1 MTQVSTPLD
10 KAFQRELQELALTLR
25 PGTVA
30 NYRFVCQ
37 SFLDYLHFS
46 FPQVRH
52 VSQLHRRPHVVGWLR
67 SLYQRQPP
75 LKNCTRISHIIRL
88 RRALTDIV
96 DEVRCQVAEPLFV
109 RGDLPPQD
117 LCLPKPLSPEDDGL
131 LLEQLRRE
139 DSLCS
144 NAFLLIRMTGL
155 RIGECR
161 TLRTDSLQHLGGV
174 DWALRVPLGKLHNE
188 RWVPVDEQV
197 RQVFA
202 RILELQTPADDT
214 NLPDVL
220 LRQENGRV
228 PSPTTMRYKLA
239 RAAQQAGCSVG
250 VTPHRLRHTFATS
263 MLRAGV
269 SILAIKEMLG
279 HRCITMTMRYVQ
291 ISQLDLQREYQ
302 AARQKMAHLY
312 PMPKIVAPASGL
324 PAVHH
329 LIGDARH
336 LIEMLRR
343 ELSEPASQRRLH
355 RLAERLARISVE
367 LTQLGDALK

>member
-1 MTQVSTPLD
+1 MTEASTPLA
-10 KAFQRELQELALTLR
+10 KAFQHELQELALTLR

-30 NYRFVCQ
+30 NYRFACQ
-37 SFLDYLHFS
+37 SFLDYLRPS
-46 FPQVRH
+46 FPEVRH
-52 VSQLHRRPHVVGWLR
+52 ASQLRRRPHVVGWLR

-75 LKNCTRISHIIRL
+75 LKNCTRISNIIRL
-88 RRALTDIV
+88 RRALADIV
-96 DEVRCQVAEPLFV
+96 ADGRCPVGEPLFV

-131 LLEQLRRE
+131 LFEQLRSE

-161 TLRTDSLQHLGGV
+161 ALFTDSLQYLGGT

-197 RQVFA
+197 RQAFA
-202 RILELQTPADDT
+202 RILELRTPADDAD
-214 NLPDVL
+214 LPDLL
-220 LRQENGRV
+220 LRQQNGRV
-228 PSPTTMRYKLA
+228 PPPTTMRYKLA
-239 RAAQQAGCSVG
+239 RAAQQAGCSAR

-269 SILAIKEMLG
+269 SLLAIKEMLG

-291 ISQLDLQREYQ
+291 VSQLDLQREYQ
-302 AARQKMAHLY
+302 AARQKMAPLY
-312 PMPKIVAPASGL
+312 SIPKIVAPPSGL
-324 PAVHH
+324 PAIHQ
-329 LIGDARH
+329 LIGDAKH
-336 LIEMLRR
+336 LIEMFRRDLR
-343 ELSEPASQRRLH
+343 EPKSQRRLH

-367 LTQLGDALK
+367 LTRLGDTLK